1 VKNIIFVIFR
11 RLRLPLILLVITYN
25 IAVLGMVLIPGQ
37 DADGNPWHMGFFHA
51 FYFVG
56 FMSTTIGFGEIPY
69 EFTDA
74 QRLWV
79 MFTIYS
85 TVVAWIY
92 SIGTLITLLQGPAFR
107 HALVEVRFARR
118 IRRLREPF
126 YLICGYG
133 ETGSALVESLTER
146 HQHAVVVE
154 IKEDRVS
161 LLRMENLHEYVP
173 ALCGDA
179 GRPAHLLEAGLEH
192 PLCDGVVALTNFN
205 EVNLKIA
212 ITAKLLHHDIKV
224 ICRADS
230 HDVEENMASFGTD
243 YIIDPFDTFGLHL
256 AIALQSPGLYLL
268 QEWLTGMHDAALSEP
283 VYPPREG
290 LWVVCGYGR
299 FGKAIYQRLIDD
311 GIETIVVE
319 AMPEKTGTPEAGIVV
334 GRGTEARTLREA
346 HIERAVGLVAG
357 TDDDTNNL
365 SIVMTARDLNPDLFV
380 VVRQNLRDNQSIIDA
395 VQADVVMHPSH
406 IVANKIRMLLE
417 TSLMNEFMFLAKF
430 QGDDWACELISR
442 ILALVSEEVPEVWER
457 VIDADQAYA
466 VCRAQAKGEVV
477 TVGHL
482 LSDPREREYPLPCI
496 ALLLMRDRA
505 RTLLPKPGMAVKK
518 GDRLLFCGRRSAK
531 GRMEWVLENEYSLG
545 YVIHGEAP
553 PQGLVWRMIQS
564 WRRRNERAGS

>member
-1 VKNIIFVIFR
+1 MTNIIFLIFR
-11 RLRLPLILLVITYN
+11 RMRVPLIVLVISYN
-25 IAVLGMVLIPGQ
+25 LAALGMVLIPGQ
-37 DADGNPWHMGFFHA
+37 DDQGNPWHMGFFHA
-51 FYFVG
+51 FYFVSY
-56 FMSTTIGFGEIPY
+56 MSTTIGFGELPY
-69 EFTDA
+69 TFTDA

-79 MFTIYS
+79 MFSIYA

-92 SIGTLITLLQGPAFR
+92 SIGTLITLLQDYAFR
-107 HALVEVRFARR
+107 QALVEMRFARR

-133 ETGSALVESLTER
+133 ETGSALVEALSDR

-154 IKEDRVS
+154 IKEERVN
-161 LLRMENLHEYVP
+161 LLKMENLREYVP

-179 GRPAHLLEAGLEH
+179 GRPVHLLEAGLKH
-192 PLCDGVVALTNFN
+192 PLCAGVVALTNFN
-205 EVNLKIA
+205 RVNLKIA
-212 ITAKLLHHDIKV
+212 ITAKLLHENIKV

-230 HDVEENMASFGTD
+230 HDVEENMASFGTEH
-243 YIIDPFDTFGLHL
+243 IIDPFDTFGLHL

-268 QEWLTGMHDAALSEP
+268 QEWLTGMHEEALSEP

-311 GIETIVVE
+311 GIEAVVVE
-319 AMPEKTGTPEAGIVV
+319 ATPEKTGSPEAGVV
-334 GRGTEARTLREA
+334 LGRGTEARTLREA

-365 SIVMTARDLNPDLFV
+365 SIIMTARDLNPDLFV

-395 VQADVVMHPSH
+395 VHADVVMHPSH

-430 QGDDWACELISR
+430 QGDEWACELISR
-442 ILALVSEEVPEVWER
+442 IVALVNEEVPEVWER
-457 VIDADQAYA
+457 VIDEKQAYA
-466 VCRAQAKGEVV
+466 VCRALAKGEVV
-477 TVGHL
+477 TVEHL
-482 LSDPREREYPLPCI
+482 LSDPREREHSLPCI
-496 ALLLMRDRA
+496 VLLLMRDRA

-518 GDRLLFCGRRSAK
+518 GDRLLLCGRRTAK

-553 PQGLVWRMIQS
+553 PQGWVWRMI
-564 WRRRNERAGS
+564 WRWGRGSQRAGS

>member
-1 VKNIIFVIFR
+1 VKNIIFVILR

-51 FYFVG
+51 FYFVS
-56 FMSTTIGFGEIPY
+56 FMSTTIGFGEIPH

-79 MFTIYS
+79 IFAIYS

-92 SIGTLITLLQGPAFR
+92 SIGTLITVLQVAAFR
-107 HALVEVRFARR
+107 HALVEMRFARR
-118 IRRLREPF
+118 IRRFREPF

-133 ETGSALVESLTER
+133 ETGSALVEALTER
-146 HQHAVVVE
+146 HHHAVVVE
-154 IKEDRVS
+154 IKEERVNR
-161 LLRMENLHEYVP
+161 LRTENLREYVP
-173 ALCGDA
+173 ALRGDA
-179 GRPAHLLEAGLEH
+179 GRPVHLMEAGLKH
-192 PLCDGVVALTNFN
+192 PMCSGVVALTNFN

-212 ITAKLLHHDIKV
+212 ITAKLLHDDIKV
-224 ICRADS
+224 ICRAES
-230 HDVEENMASFGTD
+230 HEVEENMASFGTD
-243 YIIDPFDTFGLHL
+243 HIIDPFDTFGLHL

-283 VYPPREG
+283 VFPPREG

-311 GIETIVVE
+311 GIEAIVVE
-319 AMPEKTGTPEAGIVV
+319 AKPQQTGIPEEGIVI

-365 SIVMTARDLNPDLFV
+365 SVVMTARDLNPNLFV
-380 VVRQNLRDNQSIIDA
+380 VLRQNLRENQALVD
-395 VQADVVMHPSH
+395 VVHADVVMHPSH
-406 IVANKIRMLLE
+406 IIANKIRMLLE
-417 TSLMNEFMFLAKF
+417 ASLMNEFMFLAKF
-430 QGDDWACELISR
+430 QGNEWACELTSR
-442 ILALVSEEVPEVWER
+442 ILALVSDEIPEVWER
-457 VIDADQAYA
+457 VIVPDQAYA
-466 VCRAQAKGEVV
+466 VCHALARGEVV

-482 LSDPREREYPLPCI
+482 LSDPREREHPLPCI
-496 ALLLMRDRA
+496 ALLLMRDYS
-505 RTLLPKPGMAVKK
+505 RTLLPKPDMALKK
-518 GDRLLFCGRRSAK
+518 GDRLLFCGRRSVK

-545 YVIHGEAP
+545 YVGHREAP
-553 PQGLVWRMIQS
+553 PQGVVWRAIRR
-564 WRRRNERAGS
+564 WRRGNERAGF